1 MTSGEGGQPAIAALI
16 LAAGES
22 RRMGGVNKLVA
33 TVAGRPL
40 VRIAAEAALASRARP
55 VILVTGHDAAAV
67 EAALAGLSVR
77 FVRNPDYADGLSTSL
92 RAGIGALPA
101 GIDGVVVMLAD
112 MPDVGPAVVD
122 RLIAAFHPER
132 HAEIVVPVRAG
143 RRGNPVLWGARFF
156 AALAAVTGDTGGR
169 QLIGRNGESV
179 VEIEM
184 GAAVTRDV
192 DTPEALA
199 EAGGTPA

>member
-1 MTSGEGGQPAIAALI
+1 MTSGAGQGPAIAALI

-22 RRMGGVNKLVA
+22 RRMGGANKLLA
-33 TVAGRPL
+33 TFDGRPL
-40 VRIAAEAALASRARP
+40 VRIAAEAALASR
-55 VILVTGHDAAAV
+55 VGSVTVVTGHDAAAI
-67 EAALAGLSVR
+67 EAALDGLSVR
-77 FVRNPDYADGLSTSL
+77 LVHNPDYAGGLSTSL
-92 RAGIGALPA
+92 RTGIRGLPA

-112 MPDVGPAVVD
+112 MPEVGPAVVD
-122 RLIAAFHPER
+122 RLIDAYRPEN
-132 HAEIVVPVRAG
+132 HAEIVVPVWAG

-156 AALAAVTGDTGGR
+156 ADLAAVAGDSGGR
-169 QLIGRNGESV
+169 QLIRRNGELV

-199 EAGGTPA
+199 EAGGIPA